1 MKIVTRFK
9 NDPSTYYAM
18 SIAATW
24 AGVGSLMMGIEM
36 AQKHGLL
43 PFLLWSL
50 GNTLACI
57 VYGILAPSIPKL
69 RDVFRSKIMR
79 TITGLMCP
87 FQVWISLNGIQMIFS
102 ETPLSRHF
110 GTAFAVIVAVTYIV
124 MLWHRGMIRNVLHDH
139 ISWIAVYALAF
150 VVTVLAIYSSGF
162 SPISLGADASSLSV
176 GVNKMLLLVPGAFL
190 YPYFFEILDYNDD
203 NADGTHKV
211 DIRRAFVNRR
221 HTVRRVPDVSR
232 HTLPHEL
239 RPGSQYSKG
248 GADNA
253 HCRIIPIIVPVQHI
267 RILRP
272 PAWPYPK
279 RRINS
284 VVAYGHGHG
293 SDGSMDAYG
302 SHKGVH
308 RTCGH
313 NRRHSLASLRRAVT
327 A

>member
-102 ETPLSRHF
+102 ETPLGRHF

-211 DIRRAFVNRR
+211 DIRMAFVNGGILFGVYLMFPAILSL
-221 HTVRRVPDVSR
+221 TSFGPVLSIAKAVLITLIAVSS
-232 HTLPHEL
+232 L
-239 RPGSQYSKG
+239 SSFQYSIYVSFG
-248 GADNA
+248 RPLGLTLNA
-253 HCRIIPIIVPVQHI
+253 ASIALWPMVMAMGVMGVWTLMGVIRVCIVLAGI
-267 RILRP
+267 TAAI
-272 PAWPYPK
+272 AWHLYEG
-279 RRINS
+279 R
-284 VVAYGHGHG
+284 
-293 SDGSMDAYG
+293 
-302 SHKGVH
+302 
-308 RTCGH
+308 
-313 NRRHSLASLRRAVT
+313 
-327 A
+327 

>member
-9 NDPSTYYAM
+9 NDPLTYYAM

-102 ETPLSRHF
+102 ETPLGRHF
-110 GTAFAVIVAVTYIV
+110 GTAFAVTVAVTYIV

-176 GVNKMLLLVPGAFL
+176 GVNKMLLLV
-190 YPYFFEILDYNDD
+190 
-203 NADGTHKV
+203 
-211 DIRRAFVNRR
+211 
-221 HTVRRVPDVSR
+221 
-232 HTLPHEL
+232 
-239 RPGSQYSKG
+239 
-248 GADNA
+248 
-253 HCRIIPIIVPVQHI
+253 
-267 RILRP
+267 
-272 PAWPYPK
+272 
-279 RRINS
+279 
-284 VVAYGHGHG
+284 
-293 SDGSMDAYG
+293 
-302 SHKGVH
+302 
-308 RTCGH
+308 
-313 NRRHSLASLRRAVT
+313 
-327 A
+327 

>member
-102 ETPLSRHF
+102 ETPLGRHF
-110 GTAFAVIVAVTYIV
+110 GTAFAVTVAVTYIV
-124 MLWHRGMIRNVLHDH
+124 MLWHRGIIRNVLHDH

-211 DIRRAFVNRR
+211 DIRRAFVNGGILFGVYLMFPAILSL
-221 HTVRRVPDVSR
+221 TSFGPVLSIAKAVLI
-232 HTLPHEL
+232 TLIAGDPKL
-239 RPGSQYSKG
+239 R
-248 GADNA
+248 
-253 HCRIIPIIVPVQHI
+253 
-267 RILRP
+267 
-272 PAWPYPK
+272 
-279 RRINS
+279 
-284 VVAYGHGHG
+284 
-293 SDGSMDAYG
+293 
-302 SHKGVH
+302 
-308 RTCGH
+308 
-313 NRRHSLASLRRAVT
+313 SLRAIYVRIYKSYAVRSRT
-327 A
+327 TEKHISGVGQNDTGGDR